1 MSPIASTQAQS
12 DRQIVDA
19 ARAGDEQA
27 LSELYLLYFPRVY
40 RYILARTGNQYD
52 AEDLAEEVFMKVIE
66 AIERFEWRDA
76 PFSAW
81 LFRIAHNAVIS
92 KRRKETSRGRS
103 TQLTDIYATDAYGPE
118 ELVESRLAVRE
129 VMLAAEKLPEAQR
142 QVIALRFGAGLTVAE
157 TARAMNKGDGNVKVI
172 QHKAIAKL
180 REMMGQPRK
189 RPAAYA
195 RERAGTGT

>member
-1 MSPIASTQAQS
+1 MSPIGNSPTQS

-19 ARAGDEQA
+19 ARTGDERA

-52 AEDLAEEVFMKVIE
+52 AEDLAEEVFMKVLE
-66 AIERFEWRDA
+66 AIDRFQWREA

-92 KRRKETSRGRS
+92 KRRKETSRGKS
-103 TQLTDIYATDAYGPE
+103 IQLTDIYATDADGPE
-118 ELVESRLAVRE
+118 ILVESRLAVRE
-129 VMLAAEKLPEAQR
+129 VMAAAQKLPDAQR

-157 TARAMNKGDGNVKVI
+157 TARAMGKGDGNVKVI

-180 REMMGQPRK
+180 REMMGQPK
-189 RPAAYA
+189 RQPAAYA